1 MLRPL
6 GQTDLRISPVA
17 FGAWPIS
24 GMTSGGVSEADAVAT
39 IRRALEL
46 GVNFFDTAYCY
57 GAAGES
63 ERLIGQA
70 LGSRRDEA
78 VIATKGGLHWGPDG
92 KQVRDGRPA
101 TLRRELEESLARLG
115 TDRVELLYLH
125 APDPAL

>member
-6 GQTDLRISPVA
+6 GQTGIRVSPVA
-17 FGAWPIS
+17 FGAWPIA
-24 GMTSGGVSEADAVAT
+24 GMTSGSVSEADSLRT
-39 IRRALEL
+39 IAHCLEI

-70 LGSRRDEA
+70 LGGRRDEA

-92 KQVRDGRPA
+92 KQVRDGRPG
-101 TLRRELEESLARLG
+101 TLRRELDESLRRLG
-115 TDRVELLYLH
+115 TDRV
-125 APDPAL
+125 